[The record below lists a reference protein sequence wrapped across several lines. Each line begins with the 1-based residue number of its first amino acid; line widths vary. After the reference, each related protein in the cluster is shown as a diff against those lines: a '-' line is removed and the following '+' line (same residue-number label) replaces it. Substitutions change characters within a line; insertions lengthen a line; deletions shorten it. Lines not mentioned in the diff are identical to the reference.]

1 MSEESFVERKGKLIK
16 LDFMLFKVNFDS
28 ENLKFPSNWKRN
40 DELNLVQDGMLTY
53 ITKYFLL
60 DNPFEVL
67 KTDPLLS
74 WFQIIWLNNI
84 TNQKSFEMEPDSL
97 NLWNEGKIYSKCL
110 TFSIFTII
118 SLIFNLVRTHTE
130 TVLLSLTW
138 I

>member
-16 LDFMLFKVNFDS
+16 LDFMFSEVNFDL
-28 ENLKFPSNWKRN
+28 ENLKFPSNWRRN

-74 WFQIIWLNNI
+74 WFQIIWLDNI
-84 TNQKSFEMEPDSL
+84 TIQKPFEMEPYSS
-97 NLWNEGKIYSKCL
+97 NLRNEGKIYSKCL

-118 SLIFNLVRTHTE
+118 SLIFSLVHTHTE